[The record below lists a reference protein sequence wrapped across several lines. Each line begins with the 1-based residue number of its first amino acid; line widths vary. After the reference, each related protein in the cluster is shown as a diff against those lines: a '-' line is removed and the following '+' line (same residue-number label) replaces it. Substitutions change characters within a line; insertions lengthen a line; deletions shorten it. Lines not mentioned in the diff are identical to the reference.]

1 MWSISRGLARSLE
14 DRGEFKR
21 MMDHADR
28 PQCRGDL
35 SEAALKEFCEWF
47 LTGALDQIRFSKAT
61 FDLDRLEDRY
71 RFLVKDISDDKRAPD
86 LLAAVL
92 KHGSLERGDVHLVLK
107 TSERTARNTM
117 SALVR

>member
-1 MWSISRGLARSLE
+1 
-14 DRGEFKR
+14 
-21 MMDHADR
+21 MMDHADSPR
-28 PQCRGDL
+28 RGDLNGRGDL

-47 LTGALDQIRFSKAT
+47 LTGALDQIRFSTAI

-71 RFLVKDISDDKRAPD
+71 RFLVKDISDDKRAPA

-92 KHGSLERGDVHLVLK
+92 KHESLERGDVHLVLK

-117 SALVR
+117 SALVRQGLLKS